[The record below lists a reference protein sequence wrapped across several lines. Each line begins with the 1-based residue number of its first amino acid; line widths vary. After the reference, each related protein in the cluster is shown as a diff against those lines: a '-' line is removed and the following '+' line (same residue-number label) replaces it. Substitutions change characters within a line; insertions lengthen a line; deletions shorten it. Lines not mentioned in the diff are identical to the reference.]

1 MAGFSTRAIKAA
13 TTSPRV
19 TQSPSSVPIYQAAA
33 FATEDAAELG
43 DVLTGAVPGYA
54 YSRIDN
60 PTTAALGTAVAE
72 LEGAEAGLAFATG
85 MAAIHAAIL
94 SVVRAG
100 QTIVATQ
107 AVYGTTRDLLT
118 RILSGLGIAT
128 EFVDPR
134 DLAAVEAALTRT
146 GAPILYVETVS
157 NPTIVV
163 SDLAALA
170 AVAHRH
176 GALLLVD
183 NTFASPYACRPIE
196 LGADLVMHS
205 ATKYLSGHG
214 DVLAGVVVGSH
225 ERISAVRPI
234 LVDAGG
240 ALAPLAAFLVLRG
253 LPTLAIRMERHTE
266 TALELAAWLTG
277 QDGVERVHYPGLPS
291 DPSHEVAVRQLD
303 VFGGMLAFELTGG
316 REAGPGVPGRHGRGR
331 ANGIAGRGANHHNG
345 SRPPLLTVSWTR
357 LRCARRE
364 SRPDCCAARWA
375 WKTWRI
381 SAPISSW
388 GWPRPGPR
396 LRRRRGARPGAAQ
409 RGAAGR
415 CGAGLRAVGRG
426 AGPWPLRRRA
436 AGRWARRGAVR
447 GGAAGRCGAG
457 LRAVRRR
464 AVGRGAGRGPS
475 GAARGAGPL
484 GAARVPSGAAPGRGA
499 LSRFTPNRHA
509 AIAPTASRPMPRSSP
524 ASERSK
530 RGSRAVGGA
539 PEPGSFA
546 A

>member
-1 MAGFSTRAIKAA
+1 M
-13 TTSPRV
+13 
-19 TQSPSSVPIYQAAA
+19 PIYQAAA
-33 FATEDAAELG
+33 FSTDDAAELG
-43 DVLTGAVPGYA
+43 DVLTGAVAGYA

-60 PTTAALGTAVAE
+60 PTTAALGNAVAE
-72 LEGAEAGLAFATG
+72 LEGAEAGLAFASG

-134 DLAAVEAALTRT
+134 DLDAVEAALART
-146 GAPILYVETVS
+146 SAPILYVETIS

-170 AVAHRH
+170 AVAHRR

-214 DVLAGVVVGSH
+214 DVLAGVVVGSV
-225 ERISAVRPI
+225 ERIAAVRPI

-277 QDGVERVHYPGLPS
+277 QDGVERVHYPGLPG
-291 DPSHEVAVRQLD
+291 DPSHAVAVRQLH
-303 VFGGMLAFELTGG
+303 VFGGMFAFELAGG
-316 REAGPGVPGRHGRGR
+316 REAGR
-331 ANGIAGRGANHHNG
+331 AFLDAMVVAERTA
-345 SRPPLLTVSWTR
+345 SL
-357 LRCARRE
+357 
-364 SRPDCCAARWA
+364 
-375 WKTWRI
+375 
-381 SAPISSW
+381 
-388 GWPRPGPR
+388 
-396 LRRRRGARPGAAQ
+396 
-409 RGAAGR
+409 
-415 CGAGLRAVGRG
+415 
-426 AGPWPLRRRA
+426 
-436 AGRWARRGAVR
+436 GAVR
-447 GGAAGRCGAG
+447 TITTAPPSTTHRQLDEAALREAGIAPGLLRCSAG
-457 LRAVRRR
+457 LEDVEDLRADFELGL
-464 AVGRGAGRGPS
+464 A
-475 GAARGAGPL
+475 AAR
-484 GAARVPSGAAPGRGA
+484 AAAEAAAKG
-499 LSRFTPNRHA
+499 
-509 AIAPTASRPMPRSSP
+509 
-524 ASERSK
+524 
-530 RGSRAVGGA
+530 
-539 PEPGSFA
+539 
-546 A
+546 